1 MEKIG
6 LNSKNYITYKGEEL
20 TLGQVRI
27 ALLQTFYKEIP
38 LYNMSFKAI
47 IEGKLDIKLLTKCI
61 NIILNRH
68 PILRTNI
75 VIENDKFVWKKNKK
89 DFEIIVSENNDIK
102 SLKKKLIDVP
112 FKIGKELLMKI
123 IFLKNK
129 NELLISFSDL
139 IIDGFTIVNL
149 LKELAT
155 LYSNLKKKQLPK
167 LPKVLQ
173 YKCNIT
179 KNSLHFW
186 RRILPKSLFLK
197 FKINTDKPS
206 MKSNKIYFKIAD
218 SEYKCLKTKIKELK
232 TTLFDYFTSVF
243 LIFLHILTLQKSIV
257 IDTIFGNYESNII
270 GLYNDVVLLPI
281 NFTNKI
287 KSMKFHEFIK
297 FYSKILFEIKTN
309 RIPLETLCKNNTFD
323 NLPFIRIHFEYS
335 NSNTSNYLE
344 FEDTKMTFPVEET
357 SSTTRQLLTFN
368 VCESDDNS
376 ITCNINYKEN
386 CFSNNFIVKIT
397 EKLKNLLLFCND
409 NNLNDIIENNKIN
422 CDYDYIYNKKF
433 DERLLAY
440 SMAGHYPDMKYS
452 DFENKM
458 KNFL

>member
-1 MEKIG
+1 
-6 LNSKNYITYKGEEL
+6 
-20 TLGQVRI
+20 
-27 ALLQTFYKEIP
+27 
-38 LYNMSFKAI
+38 MSFKAI

-75 VIENDKFVWKKNKK
+75 VIENDKFIWKKNKK

-186 RRILPKSLFLK
+186 KRILPESLFLK
-197 FKINTDKPS
+197 FKINTEKPS
-206 MKSNKIYFKIAD
+206 MKSNKIYFKIAGN
-218 SEYKCLKTKIKELK
+218 EYKCLKTKIKELK

-287 KSMKFHEFIK
+287 IVWH
-297 FYSKILFEIKTN
+297 
-309 RIPLETLCKNNTFD
+309 
-323 NLPFIRIHFEYS
+323 H
-335 NSNTSNYLE
+335 
-344 FEDTKMTFPVEET
+344 
-357 SSTTRQLLTFN
+357 TR
-368 VCESDDNS
+368 
-376 ITCNINYKEN
+376 
-386 CFSNNFIVKIT
+386 
-397 EKLKNLLLFCND
+397 
-409 NNLNDIIENNKIN
+409 
-422 CDYDYIYNKKF
+422 
-433 DERLLAY
+433 
-440 SMAGHYPDMKYS
+440 
-452 DFENKM
+452 
-458 KNFL
+458 